1 MSHTFLLFLIIVI
14 LFSCLVV
21 YTVKTP
27 DRVRETLTV
36 RPAPATTKKKT
47 ETAKK
52 PLANSAK
59 YAQEARARG
68 ATTLALG
75 VNTSSNG
82 DDTSGF
88 GSAVY
93 TNRIVEMQKMIDVLS
108 NPNKTPIEKVNYL
121 LSTETP
127 FKLRNDFQLKPS
139 INNLQACIKNYIGQ
153 IIVVNNQIR
162 ANRPRPKNNSDQT
175 NRCDAVSTRCIRYDN
190 ADKVSKY
197 LHDNSLDF
205 MKQLT
210 YLLSPD
216 FLMRRD
222 PDYTNLLATLSNGCI
237 QSNLTAIVT
246 FTKNVYK
253 SWIENDSANLAIIQ
267 CKGKDMFTAECAE
280 RAKYNPIH
288 EPGSVNTNLKTPQ
301 NAKTTPIPRA
311 TGRGRPPTL
320 IANPSIQG
328 LSATAQQP

>member
-14 LFSCLVV
+14 LFSCLVGC
-21 YTVKTP
+21 TVKTP
-27 DRVRETLTV
+27 NRVRETLDVT
-36 RPAPATTKKKT
+36 PTKKKT

-93 TNRIVEMQKMIDVLS
+93 TNRIVEMQKMIEALS
-108 NPNKTPIEKVNYL
+108 NPDKTPIEKVNYL

-127 FKLRNDFQLKPS
+127 FKLRHDLELKQS
-139 INNLQACIKNYIGQ
+139 INNLQSCIKYYISL
-153 IIVVNNQIR
+153 ILVVNNQIR
-162 ANRPRPKNNSDQT
+162 RKRPRPLTKFDQK
-175 NRCDAVSTRCIRYDN
+175 NRCKGTQCIRYDH
-190 ADKVSKY
+190 ADAVAKY
-197 LHDNSLDF
+197 LDDNSGDF

-216 FLMRRD
+216 FLLKED
-222 PDYTNLLATLSNGCI
+222 PDYTNLLATLRDGCI
-237 QSNLTAIVT
+237 QTNLTAIVK
-246 FTKNVYK
+246 FTKKVYK

-267 CKGKDMFTAECAE
+267 CKEDMFTAGCAE

-288 EPGSVNTNLKTPQ
+288 EPGSVNMNLKTSQ
-301 NAKTTPIPRA
+301 NTKTTPIARA
-311 TGRGRPPTL
+311 GGAGRQSTL
-320 IANPSIQG
+320 IANPAIQG